1 MGCNCAKDKIEL
13 SIRKKLRREMKEK
26 LSDIKKLW
34 KESKTQTT
42 VTTNKKELNFKQL
55 YMLDPKRFWEYVNM
69 PKETFD
75 KLVSFHRDTD
85 AMIRRLDDFK
95 KTM

>member
-1 MGCNCAKDKIEL
+1 
-13 SIRKKLRREMKEK
+13 
-26 LSDIKKLW
+26 
-34 KESKTQTT
+34 
-42 VTTNKKELNFKQL
+42 
-55 YMLDPKRFWEYVNM
+55 MLDPKRFWEYVNM
-69 PKETFD
+69 SKETFD

>member
-42 VTTNKKELNFKQL
+42 VTTNKKELNFK
-55 YMLDPKRFWEYVNM
+55 
-69 PKETFD
+69 
-75 KLVSFHRDTD
+75 
-85 AMIRRLDDFK
+85 
-95 KTM
+95 